1 MRVVTQGLFHTYLKT
16 FVPLFLPTRLT
27 APGPPRM
34 EKFWIH
40 ASKLVYGVWGG
51 GWRDGYALSKVCG
64 VDHDGKLEKDPI
76 EIVQTKFIRWLLGVN
91 KFCSSDQR

>member
-1 MRVVTQGLFHTYLKT
+1 MGF
-16 FVPLFLPTRLT
+16 
-27 APGPPRM
+27 
-34 EKFWIH
+34 
-40 ASKLVYGVWGG
+40 GG
-51 GWRDGYALSKVCG
+51 GGEGGDGYALSKVCG

>member
-1 MRVVTQGLFHTYLKT
+1 MKIFDTVIAPILTY
-16 FVPLFLPTRLT
+16 
-27 APGPPRM
+27 GS
-34 EKFWIH
+34 E
-40 ASKLVYGVWGG
+40 
-51 GWRDGYALSKVCG
+51 VCG

>member
-1 MRVVTQGLFHTYLKT
+1 MGF
-16 FVPLFLPTRLT
+16 
-27 APGPPRM
+27 
-34 EKFWIH
+34 
-40 ASKLVYGVWGG
+40 GG
-51 GWRDGYALSKVCG
+51 GGGDGYALSKVCG